1 MEAYMK
7 SRQTLIVAACVILP
21 GGMLWMVHDRAAA
34 PANPVVRT
42 ETAAGREP
50 VPTMALATPVAAPA
64 LAGKTAPMVHVDRA
78 GDVKYVARGGDTL
91 SQLAIAMLG
100 SDSKEHRDAV
110 VAANPSLKAD
120 PDHVETGQTYSL
132 PLSAVQSGDDVSSG
146 RHPDAV
152 STGPD
157 AVEAKAAEPTT
168 QPASAAKPA
177 SVVGAGPQLKYT
189 ARTGDTVSGLASELL
204 GGDTRANR
212 AGIVAGNASLQQD
225 PDHLVAGQSY
235 TIVAR
240 NGLAADPG
248 TTAGKPPTTQPDA
261 DEAVLA
267 GTGRTLRYT
276 AKSGDTV
283 SKLAAL
289 LLGSDTAANREVI
302 IKSNPSLKKDPDHLV
317 AGQTYWITAPIA
329 DSMK

>member
-1 MEAYMK
+1 MN
-7 SRQTLIVAACVILP
+7 SPRTLIVAACVILP
-21 GGMLWMVHDRAAA
+21 GSMLWMVHDRAAA

-42 ETAAGREP
+42 EAASMREP
-50 VPTMALATPVAAPA
+50 FPTLALAAPVAAPA

-110 VAANPSLKAD
+110 IAANPSLKAD
-120 PDHVETGQTYSL
+120 PDHVETGQKYSIA
-132 PLSAVQSGDDVSSG
+132 LSSVQSGDDVSPG
-146 RHPDAV
+146 RHPDAI
-152 STGPD
+152 STGPV
-157 AVEAKAAEPTT
+157 AVEAKAAESTT
-168 QPASAAKPA
+168 QAASAAKPSA
-177 SVVGAGPQLKYT
+177 VGRGGPELKYT
-189 ARTGDTVSGLASELL
+189 ARAGDTVSGLASELL

-212 AGIVAGNASLQQD
+212 AGIVAGNTSLQQD

-248 TTAGKPPTTQPDA
+248 TPAAKAPTTQPDA

-283 SKLAAL
+283 SKLAAI
-289 LLGSDTAANREVI
+289 LLGSDTAANRGVI
-302 IKSNPSLKKDPDHLV
+302 IKSNPSLKMDPDHLV